1 MSFLRYPAQNTT
13 THPSPTIA
21 KCRDFAPQSKQSTRT
36 EKRRHLDVSKEL
48 SDPFRG
54 LPRHRPPAA
63 SLTTASAHS
72 DVLHAKTNA
81 FGPTSEGNGP
91 CARSPAIGA
100 TTADFSVGTTKSSD
114 WKESKRDSSLS
125 RTYSDREVA
134 FRGLLVEKVVEHIRV
149 DIVVFEEVLDL
160 GKLNDL
166 PPRGAF
172 GWPGLARGPL
182 A

>member
-1 MSFLRYPAQNTT
+1 MFNRLVCTLLPFL
-13 THPSPTIA
+13 
-21 KCRDFAPQSKQSTRT
+21 KLLGKQSTRT

-100 TTADFSVGTTKSSD
+100 TSAKA
-114 WKESKRDSSLS
+114 LS
-125 RTYSDREVA
+125 R
-134 FRGLLVEKVVEHIRV
+134 KCP
-149 DIVVFEEVLDL
+149 
-160 GKLNDL
+160 GK
-166 PPRGAF
+166 
-172 GWPGLARGPL
+172 
-182 A
+182 